1 MHNQESDHNIGTEW
15 TMTINPKRNLL
26 DINIKELWKYKD
38 LISLFVRRDFIARF
52 KQTILGPFWF
62 ILGPLL
68 STVIYTFVFNKIAK
82 IPTDNVPPILFYL
95 SGLVGW
101 QYFASCLN
109 GTSNTFTG
117 NAGIFGKVYFPRL
130 VTPISTVIS
139 NLILFA
145 IQFGLLLLVMA
156 IYFFKGAN
164 FHIDWTIVFIPFYL
178 ILLAAIGLGV
188 GIIISSLT
196 TKYRDLINLMSF
208 GVQLWMYAT
217 PIIYPIS
224 MVPEKFKFVV
234 MLNPVA
240 PIIEAFKY
248 AMLGAGSFSVNGL
261 LYSSIFA
268 IVFLFIGVI
277 LFNKVEQNF
286 MDTV

>member
-1 MHNQESDHNIGTEW
+1 MYIR
-15 TMTINPKRNLL
+15 PKRNLL
-26 DINIKELWKYKD
+26 DVNIKELWDYRD
-38 LISLFVRRDFIARF
+38 LIQLFVRRDFVARF
-52 KQTILGPFWF
+52 KQTLLGPLWF
-62 ILGPLL
+62 VIGPLL
-68 STVIYTFVFNKIAK
+68 STLIYSLVFNQIAK
-82 IPTDNVPPILFYL
+82 IPTDNIPPILFYL

-109 GTSNTFTG
+109 GTSGTFTA

-130 VTPISTVIS
+130 VTPIATVIS

-145 IQFGLLLLVMA
+145 VQFGLLLLVMT
-156 IYFFKGAN
+156 IYFFKDSFFAVN
-164 FHIDWTIVFIPFYL
+164 WTVVFIPLYL

-224 MVPEKFKFVV
+224 MVPENLKMVV
-234 MLNPVA
+234 MLNPIA
-240 PIIEAFKY
+240 PVIEAFKY

-261 LYSSIFA
+261 LYSTAFA
-268 IVFLFIGVI
+268 IVFLFIGII
-277 LFNKVEQNF
+277 LFNRVEQSF

>member
-1 MHNQESDHNIGTEW
+1 MENKEQLEW
-15 TMTINPKRNLL
+15 TMYIKPKRNLL
-26 DINIKELWKYKD
+26 DINLKELWDYRD
-38 LISLFVRRDFIARF
+38 LIQLFVRRDFVARF
-52 KQTILGPFWF
+52 KQTLLGPLWF
-62 ILGPLL
+62 IIGPLL
-68 STVIYTFVFNKIAK
+68 STVIYTFVFNKIAN
-82 IPTDNVPPILFYL
+82 IPTDNIPPILFYL

-109 GTSNTFTG
+109 GTSGTFTA

-139 NLILFA
+139 NLILFGV
-145 IQFGLLLLVMA
+145 QFGLLLLIMT
-156 IYFFKGAN
+156 IYFFKLGLFAVN
-164 FHIDWTIVFIPFYL
+164 WTVLLIPFYL

-196 TKYRDLINLMSF
+196 TKYRDLANLMAF

-224 MVPEKFKFVV
+224 MVPSNLRIVV

-240 PIIEAFKY
+240 PVIEAFKFSL
-248 AMLGAGSFSVNGL
+248 LGAGSFSVNGL
-261 LYSSIFA
+261 LYSTTFA
-268 IVFLFIGVI
+268 IVFLFVGII
-277 LFNKVEQNF
+277 LFNRVEQSF

>member
-1 MHNQESDHNIGTEW
+1 MQVQDSHTQNEEDWS
-15 TMTINPKRNLL
+15 MTIRPKRNLL
-26 DINIKELWKYKD
+26 DINLKELWQYRD
-38 LISLFVRRDFIARF
+38 LIVLFVHRDFIARF

-62 ILGPLL
+62 VLGPLL

-82 IPTDNVPPILFYL
+82 IPTDNVSPILFYL

-101 QYFASCLN
+101 QYFSACLN
-109 GTSNTFTG
+109 GTSNTFTA

-139 NLILFA
+139 NLILFV
-145 IQFGLLLLVMA
+145 IQFGLLLFIMT
-156 IYFFKGAN
+156 IYYFKGAQ
-164 FHIDWTIVFIPFYL
+164 FVISWTVLLIPFYL
-178 ILLAAIGLGV
+178 ILLAMIGLGV

-196 TKYRDLINLMSF
+196 TKYRDLTNLMGF

-224 MVPEKFKFVV
+224 MVPDNFKVLV
-234 MLNPVA
+234 MLNPIA
-240 PIIEAFKY
+240 PIIEAFKFS
-248 AMLGAGSFSVNGL
+248 MLGAGSFSLPGL
-261 LYSSIFA
+261 LYSLIFA
-268 IVFLFIGVI
+268 VVFLIAGVI